1 MNESMIILPFVMIW
15 NVPKLDIV
23 IASCIGW
30 IIHDD
35 LMWILGNHESLKVNE
50 TNDLQL
56 KRHKLFVCVRCPPI
70 IKKNLQR
77 YIKLGKKTLFQKA
90 SYSTF
95 VIF

>member
-1 MNESMIILPFVMIW
+1 MIILPFVMIW

-56 KRHKLFVCVRCPPI
+56 KR
-70 IKKNLQR
+70 Q
-77 YIKLGKKTLFQKA
+77 
-90 SYSTF
+90 
-95 VIF
+95 